1 MWLWNAQRKIINI
14 KKKHF
19 LPVSG
24 NEYIHMLTNQGP
36 CELRVD
42 MSDFDGDHRF
52 AHYKVVHVASRDT
65 KYRLTVGGYSGNA
78 GK

>member
-1 MWLWNAQRKIINI
+1 
-14 KKKHF
+14 
-19 LPVSG
+19 
-24 NEYIHMLTNQGP
+24 MLTNQGP

-78 GK
+78 GN